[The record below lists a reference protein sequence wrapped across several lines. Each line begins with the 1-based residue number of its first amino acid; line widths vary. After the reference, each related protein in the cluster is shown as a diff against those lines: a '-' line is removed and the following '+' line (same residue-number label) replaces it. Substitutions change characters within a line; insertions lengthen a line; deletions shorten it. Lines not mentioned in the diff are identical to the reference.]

1 MPEEGS
7 EEQGVKVITCIQYDQ
22 TIQPLNRAN
31 LECMKK
37 SSQTPGDW
45 DLKPGDVSNKTKKA
59 DYFCH
64 GILYPISALLFHSF
78 VTLLAV
84 LRRFYFTIQVDRTA
98 RI

>member
-1 MPEEGS
+1 
-7 EEQGVKVITCIQYDQ
+7 
-22 TIQPLNRAN
+22 
-31 LECMKK
+31 MKK
-37 SSQTPGDW
+37 SSQKPGDW

-64 GILYPISALLFHSF
+64 GILYPTSGLLFHSF

-84 LRRFYFTIQVDRTA
+84 LRRFYFTIQVDKTV